1 MEIKIN
7 CLRNGIEGG
16 GASNGPA
23 TLLDGYGTYLYDLY
37 KPSDEDVV
45 AHPELADEP
54 LGIVFPTGNLIE
66 TGLYS
71 YKWEDED
78 SSYEDTFIDL
88 RQLRGI
94 FMPHMWR
101 YIAAEGKKDPD
112 TFDFRATLK
121 DYLQTQGQFQINTCL
136 ISCGIYCAGKR
147 KTDLTIKETNHICPT
162 FPTADIDNIF
172 LSSVHSL
179 STDLWSSLH
188 KYENPKI
195 DIWQEDPNTTGT
207 CIYDMPMFIFIK
219 PSSDLWIK
227 TQEIYDGFFSAEELS
242 KINDADIEYYKKGA
256 VLIYKKDL
264 MDFKNFFKKMMGYA
278 DEINAYTEAV
288 INSLQNPQS

>member
-71 YKWEDED
+71 YNWENGGETGAGT
-78 SSYEDTFIDL
+78 SIDL

-94 FMPHMWR
+94 FMPHMER
-101 YIAAEGKKDPD
+101 YLMD
-112 TFDFRATLK
+112 TKNTLK
-121 DYLQTQGQFQINTCL
+121 DYLQEQGQFKIDTYRTPC
-136 ISCGIYCAGKR
+136 SIYCAGKI
-147 KTDLTIKETNHICPT
+147 KTSWDNKETNCICPT

-179 STDLWSSLH
+179 CTSLWDSVY
-188 KYENPKI
+188 KYDNPGIGK
-195 DIWQEDPNTTGT
+195 WKEESNTTGT

-227 TQEIYDGFFSAEELS
+227 TQKIYDGFFSDDEMS
-242 KINDADIEYYKKGA
+242 KIDEADKEYYRKSA

-278 DEINAYTEAV
+278 DEINAYTESV

>member
-7 CLRNGIEGG
+7 CLRNGIEQGG
-16 GASNGPA
+16 VSKGPA

-37 KPSDEDVV
+37 KPSDADVA

-71 YKWEDED
+71 YTLQNGGSGESGKSIE
-78 SSYEDTFIDL
+78 L

-94 FMPHMWR
+94 FMPHMFR
-101 YIAAEGKKDPD
+101 YLAANTG
-112 TFDFRATLK
+112 TLK
-121 DYLQTQGQFQINTCL
+121 NYLQTEGQFKIDTYQVP
-136 ISCGIYCAGKR
+136 CGIYCAGNKI
-147 KTDLTIKETNHICPT
+147 KTNYICPT

-172 LSSVHSL
+172 LSSVQNL
-179 STDLWSSLH
+179 STSLWYSLH
-188 KYENPKI
+188 KYDNPNI
-195 DIWQEDPNTTGT
+195 NIWQEDPNITGT

-219 PSSDLWIK
+219 PLADMYPFTK
-227 TQEIYDGFFSAEELS
+227 PQNIYNKFFSDEELS
-242 KINDADIEYYKKGA
+242 KINKADIEYYKKGA
-256 VLIYKKDL
+256 VLIHKKDL

-278 DEINAYTEAV
+278 DEINMHTEELRQTLQ
-288 INSLQNPQS
+288 INF

>member
-37 KPSDEDVV
+37 KPSDADV
-45 AHPELADEP
+45 ATHPELADEP

-71 YKWEDED
+71 YNWQNGG

-94 FMPHMWR
+94 FMPHMLR
-101 YIAAEGKKDPD
+101 YLAAKKEAGTLINPD
-112 TFDFRATLK
+112 TLK
-121 DYLQTQGQFQINTCL
+121 DYLQTQGQFQIDTYR

-147 KTDLTIKETNHICPT
+147 KTDLTIKETNYICPT
-162 FPTADIDNIF
+162 FPTADADIDNIF

-179 STDLWSSLH
+179 STDLWNSLY

-278 DEINAYTEAV
+278 DEINMHTDELRQTLK
-288 INSLQNPQS
+288 INF